1 MSRKRRK
8 IELLNSEFEYKPK
21 PKYDYE
27 TMITQL
33 YKENQLFKRK
43 ILELEENQH
52 NILNGVVRQNLLNKN
67 LEELIF
73 NIDKALKNISDKVT
87 KLENNKPLPS
97 YIN

>member
-8 IELLNSEFEYKPK
+8 IELNSEFDYKPK
-21 PKYDYE
+21 AKYDYE
-27 TMITQL
+27 NMITQL

-52 NILNGVVRQNLLNKN
+52 NILNGLVRQNLLNNN

-73 NIDKALKNISDKVT
+73 NIEKKIKNISDKIT